1 MRRIAEKT
9 STHVVV
15 RRPVRDRMGFLYG
28 KSTGTASFLEISQQ
42 QERGFLTRED
52 RKVSDWQ
59 HQLGL
64 GALLA

>member
-1 MRRIAEKT
+1 
-9 STHVVV
+9 
-15 RRPVRDRMGFLYG
+15 MGFLYG